1 MENRLGKRDKDEI
14 KLQNN
19 FLLAGKNL
27 NWKPWRMEYAA
38 KILLQTLP
46 IQTFKFS
53 GEILP
58 GNSEILD
65 IGLALFTTVAGSNI
79 WKLILLTGLG
89 TPHMNN
95 P

>member
-1 MENRLGKRDKDEI
+1 
-14 KLQNN
+14 
-19 FLLAGKNL
+19 
-27 NWKPWRMEYAA
+27 MEYVA
-38 KILLQTLP
+38 KMLLQTLP

>member
-1 MENRLGKRDKDEI
+1 
-14 KLQNN
+14 
-19 FLLAGKNL
+19 
-27 NWKPWRMEYAA
+27 MEYAA
-38 KILLQTLP
+38 IILLETLP
-46 IQTFKFS
+46 NQTFKFS

-65 IGLALFTTVAGSNI
+65 VGLALFATVTRSNI

-89 TPHMNN
+89 TPHMSN